1 MKISSAIP
9 AATALR
15 FVMALSQHALQSKP
29 YQAEWAYAGKLSLPI
44 LPVQIGEVESF
55 RVPSIFKIQS
65 IDYRKPT
72 SRTGIALM
80 TALQECAGQ
89 YSEPS
94 DPLPDEPP
102 IPYEYLQKLGLAIDG
117 PEVISHVDQAVM
129 LSQLRQAI
137 RDEDDESVRNDIHV
151 LLRSLRKRPE
161 VTYATVNEIDELA
174 KE

>member
-1 MKISSAIP
+1 VVWLDHELTGGDAWWAAILEQIR
-9 AATALR
+9 ASNV

-80 TALQECAGQ
+80 AALQECAGQ

-102 IPYEYLQKLGLAIDG
+102 IPYE
-117 PEVISHVDQAVM
+117 
-129 LSQLRQAI
+129 
-137 RDEDDESVRNDIHV
+137 
-151 LLRSLRKRPE
+151 
-161 VTYATVNEIDELA
+161 
-174 KE
+174 